1 MTNTSPKHVR
11 PLDTLR
17 VDTTPSAREW
27 APCVGTELERVLTS
41 TLSVAAR
48 PLVRDETLTILS
60 KCVGPRIERGRK
72 TGLVVGRVQ
81 SGKTLSFTALI
92 AAAHDN
98 RFRLVVVLGG
108 TKLILANQTASRLGS
123 DLAMSE
129 NPSRPWWPVTNPSL
143 AHLATFRQNLR
154 RWDEPDPPLTPR
166 KTLVATVLKHTQRIN
181 ACAEL
186 MRSLVREQLVGSV
199 LIIDDEA
206 DQASLNTLIRQGRS
220 SPTYAAINAL
230 RDALPAHTYVQYTA
244 TPQGPLLIPL
254 LDFLSPEF
262 VATLTPGD
270 GYVGGN
276 DLFVGSDSYVETI
289 PATDIAAAAAPPSLR
304 RAMSLFFVGLT
315 DWLLRGSQST
325 RNRSMMV
332 HPSHLRDSHATYE
345 RWIRSIVSEWSRIL
359 LDSRNPDRA
368 LVVAD
373 FQAAYDDLAE
383 NVEGMSAFSAILER
397 LPNALTLTEIRVVNS
412 ERDIDIP
419 WRVHP
424 AWLLIGGA
432 NLDRGFTVEG
442 LTVTYMPRGPG
453 VSNADTIQQRG
464 RFFGYKRPYL
474 GYCRVFLEHDV
485 RESFASYVRHE
496 ASIHTWLSDSLARGV
511 SLREL
516 PRHFLIDPNLKPTRA
531 QILTN
536 DVRRIGG
543 DQEWFRQHTPI
554 ESIDACRENGE
565 LWSRFLEAQNLIL
578 EDDPPHSLPDQ
589 RTPYQRHKYADI
601 RLAVLFTE
609 LLVRLRMPGS
619 EDSQRWLSALCRVE
633 QLVARAPEAM
643 SRVLLMRPGQ
653 STGRKVTG
661 RKLDNPFQGPHP
673 DRHGRIYPGDQ
684 RIRGGVMTLQHHSI
698 DLYDGPVDDGR
709 IIESAVPILAAW
721 LAPGTRGD
729 DSILLD
735 PAGASPGDA

>member
-1 MTNTSPKHVR
+1 MTNAIPMHVR
-11 PLDTLR
+11 TLDTLR
-17 VDTTPSAREW
+17 IDTTHSALEW
-27 APCVGTELERVLTS
+27 APCVGTELERVLAS
-41 TLSVAAR
+41 TLSVEAR
-48 PLVRDETLTILS
+48 PLVRNETLTILS
-60 KCVGPRIERGRK
+60 RCVGPCTDRGRK

-81 SGKTLSFTALI
+81 SGKTLSFTSLI

-108 TKLILANQTASRLGS
+108 TKLILANQTASRLES
-123 DLAMSE
+123 DLTMSE
-129 NPSRPWWPVTNPSL
+129 DPSRPWWPVTNPSM

-166 KTLVATVLKHTQRIN
+166 KTLVATVLKHTTRIN

-186 MRSLVREQLVGSV
+186 MRALVGEQLVGSV

-220 SPTYAAINAL
+220 SPTYGAINAL
-230 RDALPAHTYVQYTA
+230 RNALPSHTYVQYTA

-262 VATLTPGD
+262 AATLTPGD

-276 DLFVGSDSYVETI
+276 DLFVDSDSYVETI
-289 PATDIAAAAAPPSLR
+289 PAADIAAPAAPPSLR

-332 HPSHLRDSHATYE
+332 HPSHLKDSHATYE
-345 RWIRSIVSEWSRIL
+345 RWIRSIISEWSRIL
-359 LDSRNPDRA
+359 LDTTNPDRA

-383 NVEGMSAFSAILER
+383 SVEGMSAFTELLER

-474 GYCRVFLEHDV
+474 GYCRIFLEQDV
-485 RESFASYVRHE
+485 RESFASNVRHE
-496 ASIHTWLSDSLARGV
+496 ASIHSWLSDSLARGV

-516 PRHFLIDPNLKPTRA
+516 PRHFLIDPDLKPTRA
-531 QILTN
+531 QILTA
-536 DVRRIGG
+536 DVRRVSG
-543 DQEWFRQHTPI
+543 DQEWFRQHTPV
-554 ESIDACRENGE
+554 ESIDACRANREM
-565 LWSRFLEAQNLIL
+565 WSRFLEAQDLTL
-578 EDDPPHSLPDQ
+578 KDDPPLSLPDQ

-601 RLAVLFTE
+601 RLTVLFTE

-619 EDSQRWLSALCRVE
+619 DDSQRWLAVLCRVE
-633 QLVARAPEAM
+633 QLVARASEAM

-653 STGRKVTG
+653 VTGRKVTG

-684 RIRGGVMTLQHHSI
+684 GIRGGVMTLQHHSI
-698 DLYDGPVDDGR
+698 DLYDGPVEDGR
-709 IIESAVPILAAW
+709 IIESSVPIFAAW

-735 PAGASPGDA
+735 PVGASPRNA